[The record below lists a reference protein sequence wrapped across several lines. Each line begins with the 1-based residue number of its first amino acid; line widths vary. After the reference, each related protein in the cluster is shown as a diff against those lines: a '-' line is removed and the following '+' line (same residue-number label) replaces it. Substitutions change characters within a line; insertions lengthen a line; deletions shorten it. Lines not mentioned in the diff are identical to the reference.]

1 VSRRLSAYLEMG
13 VAMASDSGVAAWLFD
28 ADHWGRC
35 GQGAT
40 GAEALADL
48 GRRGLVVRERI
59 VGDEQA
65 FERDHRPATAR
76 ERRLTLEILSRVR
89 RETISL
95 IATTPSAVL
104 DYDDP
109 RRVMPD
115 FARWRTLRQMAWHV
129 ADTESRY
136 YLPSLGLPYLE
147 RGTDLL
153 TELAASHRH
162 VLEVVAGMAPDLAR
176 AADGAVWT
184 SVKLLRRLAWHER
197 SELVV
202 MRRLA
207 ASAR

>member
-1 VSRRLSAYLEMG
+1 
-13 VAMASDSGVAAWLFD
+13 MAADNGVAAWLFD

-40 GAEALADL
+40 EAAALADL

-59 VGDEQA
+59 AGDEQA

-76 ERRLTLEILSRVR
+76 ERQLTLEILSRVR

-95 IATTPSAVL
+95 IATAPAAVL
-104 DYDDP
+104 DFDDP
-109 RRVMPD
+109 DRVLPS

-129 ADTESRY
+129 VDTESRY
-136 YLPSLGLPYLE
+136 YLPSLGWPALE

-153 TELAASHRH
+153 SELAASHRH
-162 VLEVVAGMAPDLAR
+162 VTEAVADLAPDLVCSAR
-176 AADGAVWT
+176 GEVWT
-184 SVKLLRRLAWHER
+184 SVKVLRRLAWHER